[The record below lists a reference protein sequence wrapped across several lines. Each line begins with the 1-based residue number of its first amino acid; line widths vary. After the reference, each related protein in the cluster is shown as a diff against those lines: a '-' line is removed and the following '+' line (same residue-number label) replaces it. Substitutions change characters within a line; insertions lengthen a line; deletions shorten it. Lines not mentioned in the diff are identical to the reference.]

1 MEQNEDASDS
11 DADSADTL
19 EQTSLMAQFVLLLM
33 GLLTHLVNL
42 LQTTDEDIEADS
54 ELKKSPVIIVITI
67 ALSCI
72 AVIAVG
78 APFAATY
85 WLYKHPE
92 DQQLARRLAP
102 LEKWLAPLDAVESR
116 LEFSA
121 QYISTYAYQAVG
133 VVDEEGEDGADGGRL
148 DNSQETLP
156 DSAGAGGSSP

>member
-67 ALSCI
+67 PTF
-72 AVIAVG
+72 G
-78 APFAATY
+78 
-85 WLYKHPE
+85 
-92 DQQLARRLAP
+92 Q
-102 LEKWLAPLDAVESR
+102 
-116 LEFSA
+116 
-121 QYISTYAYQAVG
+121 
-133 VVDEEGEDGADGGRL
+133 
-148 DNSQETLP
+148 
-156 DSAGAGGSSP
+156 